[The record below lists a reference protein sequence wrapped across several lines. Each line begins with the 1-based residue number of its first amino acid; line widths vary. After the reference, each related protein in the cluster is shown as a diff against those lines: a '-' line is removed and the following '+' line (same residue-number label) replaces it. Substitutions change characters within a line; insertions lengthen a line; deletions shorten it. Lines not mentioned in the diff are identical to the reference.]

1 MRGDSIVKRK
11 KRKLT
16 GRTNNIWNGYDFAM
30 SGLGEK
36 SRLWG
41 KIKHIKRCLKW
52 SKQRVVRGYCD
63 SDVWNMFGYLQMLIL
78 DMLQNLKDNRNGSQG
93 FLGENYTDEDGIWV
107 NDIYIRKYLI
117 SIGKRSGSWSN
128 IGVIARMRRL
138 IC

>member
-78 DMLQNLKDNRNGSQG
+78 DMLQNLKDNRNGSPG

-107 NDIYIRKYLI
+107 KGGFSN
-117 SIGKRSGSWSN
+117 SW
-128 IGVIARMRRL
+128 
-138 IC
+138 C